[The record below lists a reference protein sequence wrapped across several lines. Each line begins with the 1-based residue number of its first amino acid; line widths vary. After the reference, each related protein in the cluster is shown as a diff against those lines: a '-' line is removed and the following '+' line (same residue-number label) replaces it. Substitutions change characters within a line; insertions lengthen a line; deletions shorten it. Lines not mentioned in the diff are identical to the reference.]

1 PREIEEFIYTHPKV
15 KDVQVVGVPSEKY
28 GEEVMAFI
36 QIKPGNSI
44 TEEELKEYCRE
55 KIARYKIPKYIAF
68 VDDYPITASGK
79 IQKYKLR
86 ELAMELLGIH

>member
-1 PREIEEFIYTHPKV
+1 V

-55 KIARYKIPKYIAF
+55 NIARYKIPKYIAF
-68 VDDYPITASGK
+68 VEDYPITASGK

-86 ELAMELLGIH
+86 ELAMELLGIR